1 MPSDFGD
8 ESGEK
13 LFDWMLSVGQ
23 EAGKEAMAHAAARM
37 AMAFRST
44 AGDAAR
50 EGDKAAI
57 RESADAAPEWAKLNL
72 REFKE
77 LPEFETVKKAIG
89 AKLDREALAHEFF
102 DDEGKSFLVFK
113 VDQAPEVARCFNEL
127 ADEAGRACKRA
138 ERQLAREQRRAEPAK
153 AKDAVEAKL
162 EEADKEP
169 LAERVE
175 AFKRSAELA
184 ERARGRAREAV
195 DRVRPR

>member
-37 AMAFRST
+37 AMAFRNS
-44 AGDAAR
+44 AGDVAR
-50 EGDKAAI
+50 EGDKAAS
-57 RESADAAPEWAKLNL
+57 RENADDAPEWAKLNL

-77 LPEFETVKKAIG
+77 LPEFETVKEAIG

-102 DDEGKSFLVFK
+102 DDKGKSFLVFK

-127 ADEAGRACKRA
+127 ADEAGHACKRA
-138 ERQLAREQRRAEPAK
+138 EQRLAFEQKRANPDK
-153 AKDAVEAKL
+153 GKDDVEKSL
-162 EEADKEP
+162 DEADREP

-184 ERARGRAREAV
+184 ERAQGRAREAIE
-195 DRVRPR
+195 RLRGR

>member
-37 AMAFRST
+37 AMAFRSS
-44 AGDAAR
+44 AGDVAR
-50 EGDKAAI
+50 EGDKAAS
-57 RESADAAPEWAKLNL
+57 RENADDAPEWAKLNL

-77 LPEFETVKKAIG
+77 LPEFETVKEAIG

-102 DDEGKSFLVFK
+102 DDKGKSFLVFK

-138 ERQLAREQRRAEPAK
+138 EQRLARDQKRDNPDK
-153 AKDAVEAKL
+153 GKDAAEKSL
-162 EEADKEP
+162 DEADKEP

-184 ERARGRAREAV
+184 ERAKGRAREAV
-195 DRVRPR
+195 DRLRGR